1 MVQNEKKTSKQLIIT
16 INYEFFPQWMAD
28 GIRGHNGEIV
38 MAIWGTEDAIVYTR
52 FPAMEEKSVLK
63 KTAIRESTRER

>member
-1 MVQNEKKTSKQLIIT
+1 
-16 INYEFFPQWMAD
+16 MAD